1 MESIAIN
8 GTLRTDLGKKAA
20 KAYKR
25 AGKVVCVIYGGE
37 KNVHFSAVAKDF
49 KPLLFSGD
57 FKLVN
62 ITVDGATYQCILKAA
77 QFHPVTDEVQHLD
90 FLQLVPGQQVK
101 VELPLKFRGVAPG
114 VKAGG
119 KLIAKVRKVKIKTTP
134 EHLVDSLFVDISGVN
149 LSESVRVRD
158 IELGEGMEIM
168 NAPGIPVAS
177 VEVPRALKSADAAEE
192 EEAAETPEAAPAAE

>member
-25 AGKVVCVIYGGE
+25 EGKVIGVIYGGD
-37 KNVHFSAVAKDF
+37 KIVHFSAIAKDF
-49 KPLLFSGD
+49 KPLLYSGE
-57 FKLVN
+57 FKLVD
-62 ITVDGATYQCILKAA
+62 ITVDGATYQCILKDS
-77 QFHPVTDEVQHLD
+77 QFHPVTDQVMHLD
-90 FLQLVPGQQVK
+90 FLQLVAGQNVK
-101 VELPLKFRGVAPG
+101 VEIPLKFKGVAPG

-134 EHLVDSLFVDISGVN
+134 EKLVDSLYVDISELKLN
-149 LSESVRVRD
+149 ESVRVRD

-168 NAPGIPVAS
+168 NALGIPVAS
-177 VEVPRALKSADAAEE
+177 IEVPRALKSADAAGEGAVE
-192 EEAAETPEAAPAAE
+192 GEAAATAE